1 MAGRP
6 VQKTANIENIKKLRN
21 GIKTKDGTLEDLFNE
36 QLLRPVIVYTM
47 RECGCTYT
55 EIGKVFDISRQMAEH
70 IYNKEVKAL

>member
-6 VQKTANIENIKKLRN
+6 VQNKANIEAIKKLRN
-21 GIKTKDGTLEDLFNE
+21 GIRAKDGTLEELFNE

-47 RECGCTYT
+47 RECGCTFA
-55 EIGKVFDISRQMAEH
+55 EIGKVFDISRQMAEQ

>member
-21 GIKTKDGTLEDLFNE
+21 GIRAKDGTLEDLFNE

-55 EIGKVFDISRQMAEH
+55 EISKVFDISRQMAEQ

>member
-55 EIGKVFDISRQMAEH
+55 EIGKVFDISRQMAEQ